1 MKRYIVK
8 KNFYNGVSYKK
19 GKEIKLEEDEAE
31 DLKEMG
37 LIEPLDLDEEFI
49 NTDLSI
55 EDSSDE
61 YSEESFE
68 KIKLEFSKKD
78 KEKIEKLSEEEKE
91 QFYDMNKKERKD
103 FLKAKE

>member
-1 MKRYIVK
+1 MKRFIVK

-19 GKEIKLEEDEAE
+19 GTEIKLEEGEAE
-31 DLKEMG
+31 ELKEMG

-49 NTDLSI
+49 NTDLSD
-55 EDSSDE
+55 EHSSDE
-61 YSEESFE
+61 YSEEGFE
-68 KIKLEFSKKD
+68 EIKTGFSKKD

-91 QFYDMNKKERKD
+91 EFYYMSQKERKD

>member
-1 MKRYIVK
+1 MKRFIVK

-19 GKEIKLEEDEAE
+19 GTEIRLQEDEATE
-31 DLKEMG
+31 LKKMG
-37 LIEPLDLDEEFI
+37 LIESLDVDEEFI
-49 NTDLSI
+49 NTDLSD
-55 EDSSDE
+55 EYSSDE

-68 KIKLEFSKKD
+68 EIKNGFSKKD

-91 QFYDMNKKERKD
+91 QFYYMSQKERKE

>member
-1 MKRYIVK
+1 MKKYIVK
-8 KNFYNGVSYKK
+8 KNFYNGISYKK

-31 DLKEMG
+31 NLKEMG

-49 NTDLSI
+49 DTDLSG
-55 EDSSDE
+55 EYSSDE

-68 KIKLEFSKKD
+68 KIKTEFSKKD
-78 KEKIEKLSEEEKE
+78 KDKIEKLSEEEKE
-91 QFYDMNKKERKD
+91 QFYYMDKKERKD